1 MSSTCRPWVR
11 LGVTVACL
19 GGGCSTAGMV
29 RAPSSLRDYEYLIVG
44 SDSLDQ
50 AFAAALKEAHLTVRR
65 QVRGGETPTL
75 VVLHFHEAAEGS
87 GYLVLQ
93 LTDTRRVGVVG
104 ESRIALDSIDGGA
117 AVHARALLDSLGI
130 RAH

>member
-1 MSSTCRPWVR
+1 M
-11 LGVTVACL
+11 TVAW
-19 GGGCSTAGMV
+19 GCSTAGMV
-29 RAPSSLRDYEYLIVG
+29 RSPSSLRDYEYLIVG

-50 AFAAALKEAHLTVRR
+50 ALTVALKEAHLTVRR

-75 VVLHFHEAAEGS
+75 VVLHFQETSEGS
-87 GYLVLQ
+87 RHLVLQ

-104 ESRIALDSIDGGA
+104 EARIALDSIGGGA